1 MTGPELDKIAM
12 EVFDDLSKGGTV
24 DVEERQLIVEPVNTR
39 RFDEKA
45 EMKLVKSS
53 GQIYEREP
61 RLHARGCGKSINL
74 LSTIIRR
81 TLLSMRWFPAL
92 TESGG
97 IIQ

>member
-45 EMKLVKSS
+45 EMISS
-53 GQIYEREP
+53 
-61 RLHARGCGKSINL
+61 RGAGRYTKGNL
-74 LSTIIRR
+74 GFML
-81 TLLSMRWFPAL
+81 
-92 TESGG
+92 EDVEK
-97 IIQ
+97 